1 MPEYTKDKIADTLMR
16 LLANKSLD
24 KITVKLL
31 VSECGISRQSF
42 YYYFQDILDV
52 TQWLIRKKTNE
63 LLQKSLKQEDPRDI
77 VSLYVDFAYDN
88 KEMIGRLL
96 DSRHREFIEHALMD
110 SFRSYIQKLV
120 LFRSTET
127 PLYISD
133 LESTL
138 NFCTY
143 GLTGML
149 LEHIGKKQGNRELLV
164 QQMNRLLGRVLK
176 KTVSDTGPLSLTDVS
191 TI

>member
-96 DSRHREFIEHALMD
+96 
-110 SFRSYIQKLV
+110 
-120 LFRSTET
+120 
-127 PLYISD
+127 
-133 LESTL
+133 
-138 NFCTY
+138 
-143 GLTGML
+143 
-149 LEHIGKKQGNRELLV
+149 
-164 QQMNRLLGRVLK
+164 GRVLK